1 MFYLFSFASRTKRW
15 MFRLIVVSIAISFL
29 IDIIW
34 MIFFTSSW
42 WSRAPHD
49 GDVELGLR
57 RFIVIMSYLLFLIK
71 IVVFL
76 VFWKISVDFD
86 RIFKANH
93 EHNESSSLIG
103 AK

>member
-1 MFYLFSFASRTKRW
+1 MFYLFAFAQRAKRW
-15 MFRLIVVSIAISFL
+15 MFRLIVASIAISFL
-29 IDIIW
+29 IDIFW

-42 WSRAPHD
+42 WDRAPYD

-57 RFIVIMSYLLFLIK
+57 RFIVIVTYLLFLVK

-86 RIFKANH
+86 RLFKSKQENS
-93 EHNESSSLIG
+93 ESSSVIS